1 MTRGPSPPLLH
12 LPPEGLDSEA
22 SSSRHTVGG
31 QFAPP
36 SHPDNSAPGNLPAH
50 GGAAGR
56 GDGCAARGLGPQAL
70 RHCAGTFF
78 EALLAF

>member
-36 SHPDNSAPGNLPAH
+36 HTLIIQLQGIFLHMGEQQAEETAVPLEVW
-50 GGAAGR
+50 
-56 GDGCAARGLGPQAL
+56 GLKP
-70 RHCAGTFF
+70 
-78 EALLAF
+78 